1 MTHHISRYYP
11 PPPNHSDHDDISDT
25 LAIFLRGLVDGEG
38 DRPRLVR
45 RTVIRS
51 DTVVRSRLIGF
62 EQKVEMRNW
71 VVGGCDTRETI
82 GILAEAKLVFQIVSN
97 VIIIQF
103 HRHANPTII
112 IIVTISTGRAHGFSK
127 ASMIYFDSDIPA
139 PSRNQ

>member
-51 DTVVRSRLIGF
+51 DTVIRTRLIGF
-62 EQKVEMRNW
+62 EQKVEMRYKMLVDASPMCPLLQEEPCGNVTCTGN
-71 VVGGCDTRETI
+71 VVCRQEQTN
-82 GILAEAKLVFQIVSN
+82 LAC
-97 VIIIQF
+97 
-103 HRHANPTII
+103 
-112 IIVTISTGRAHGFSK
+112 
-127 ASMIYFDSDIPA
+127 ASSAICVW
-139 PSRNQ
+139 